1 MRQKHGVEV
10 IDEDEWFRRV
20 GEHFMMHDACDFWRG
35 FGEVWPML
43 LAYAP
48 IAALW
53 GAVAAGQGFSP
64 LEAVLVS
71 GIVYSGAAQFVAVDL
86 VKAAT
91 PLSLLVFTIATVGL
105 RHVLMSASISRHI
118 THFPKLRASILMFWL
133 TDEAWAIL
141 ERRALHEKLTPAYF
155 LGAPCRSGRT
165 GSCSRGSVR
174 WSATGWGMVRRSV
187 STSPLPPCS
196 LPCSPGSGRVR
207 ARAPFLQRVRGRL
220 CRQASCSGCV
230 VHPDRR
236 HSPAWRCR
244 WRCTASAR
252 QHEH

>member
-1 MRQKHGVEV
+1 MMR
-10 IDEDEWFRRV
+10 
-20 GEHFMMHDACDFWRG
+20 DFWRG

-48 IAALW
+48 SAALW

-64 LEAVLVS
+64 LEAILVS

-86 VKAAT
+86 VKAGT

-118 THFPKLRASILMFWL
+118 THFPRLRASILMFWL

-155 LGAPCRSGRT
+155 LGASMPLWPNWILFTAIGAFVGNRLGDGAAIGLDFAFAAMFIAVLAGFWKGPRT
-165 GSCSRGSVR
+165 GAILAI
-174 WSATGWGMVRRSV
+174 SALAACLAKLTVPGAWYILAGGIAGMLVAVLLHSEKE
-187 STSPLPPCS
+187 T
-196 LPCSPGSGRVR
+196 
-207 ARAPFLQRVRGRL
+207 AR
-220 CRQASCSGCV
+220 
-230 VHPDRR
+230 
-236 HSPAWRCR
+236 
-244 WRCTASAR
+244 
-252 QHEH
+252 

>member
-1 MRQKHGVEV
+1 MIR
-10 IDEDEWFRRV
+10 
-20 GEHFMMHDACDFWRG
+20 DFWRG

-86 VKAAT
+86 VKAGT

-105 RHVLMSASISRHI
+105 RHVLMSASISRHVQ
-118 THFPKLRASILMFWL
+118 HFPRLKASILMFWL

-155 LGAPCRSGRT
+155 LGASMPLWPNWILFTAIGAMIGNKLGDGAAIGLDFAFAAMFIAVLAGFWKGPRT
-165 GSCSRGSVR
+165 G
-174 WSATGWGMVRRSV
+174 AI
-187 STSPLPPCS
+187 L
-196 LPCSPGSGRVR
+196 
-207 ARAPFLQRVRGRL
+207 A
-220 CRQASCSGCV
+220 
-230 VHPDRR
+230 
-236 HSPAWRCR
+236 
-244 WRCTASAR
+244 ASAFAACMAKQFVPGAWFILIGGVAGIAMAVALHSER
-252 QHEH
+252 EA